1 MGQYYYPTIIRNKGA
16 QKDEVQYYAHD
27 YDNGLKLTEHSYI
40 GNNFVETVIA
50 QLYNNPGRLFWC
62 GDYANKDDFLD
73 EEDWNQ
79 IRKANKK
86 YSVKILP
93 DGSHTSSYPKPE
105 EMIRGRFILN
115 HTKKLYIDMEEYEH
129 YVPKASQWMDCP
141 FHPIPLLTA
150 VGNGRGG
157 GDYSG
162 INEDSVGIWAGDLLE
177 TQDVKP
183 NGYTNVST
191 LSVLHFVER

>member
-1 MGQYYYPTIIRNKGA
+1 MGQYYYPTIIRNSGT
-16 QKDEVQYYAHD
+16 QKSEVQYYAHD

-50 QLYNNPGRLFWC
+50 QLYNNPGRLFWV

-86 YSVKILP
+86 YSVKILS
-93 DGSHTSSYPKPE
+93 DGSHTSTYPQPD

-115 HTKKLYIDMEEYEH
+115 HTKKLYIDMEEYEEH
-129 YVPKASQWMDCP
+129 APKASQWMGCP

-162 INEDSVGIWAGDLLE
+162 TNEDSIGTWAGDLIE
-177 TQDVKP
+177 AQDVKP
-183 NGYTNVST
+183 NGYTDVST
-191 LSVLHFVER
+191 LLVLQFVEG

>member
-1 MGQYYYPTIIRNKGA
+1 MGQYYYPTIIRNKGT

-27 YDNGLKLTEHSYI
+27 YDNGLKLTEHSYV

-50 QLYNNPGRLFWC
+50 QLYNNPGRVFWC

-86 YSVKILP
+86 YHVKILP
-93 DGSHTSSYPKPE
+93 DGSHTSTYPQPD
-105 EMIRGRFILN
+105 EMIRGKFILN
-115 HTKKLYIDMEEYEH
+115 HTKKLYIDMEEYEENA
-129 YVPKASQWMDCP
+129 PQDKWGCT

-157 GDYSG
+157 GDYEG
-162 INEDSVGIWAGDLLE
+162 VNKDSVGTWAGDLLE
-177 TQDVKP
+177 AQDVKP
-183 NGYTNVST
+183 NGYKDISKD
-191 LSVLHFVER
+191 LYFEE